1 MSRSHSRPHMLEH
14 TDIFSYRMLLNFTVK
29 LIKDFKDNTLS
40 TLKLI
45 MTKYFQFYST
55 LFTGDSA
62 RP

>member
-1 MSRSHSRPHMLEH
+1 MLEH
-14 TDIFSYRMLLNFTVK
+14 TDIFSYHMLLNFTVK